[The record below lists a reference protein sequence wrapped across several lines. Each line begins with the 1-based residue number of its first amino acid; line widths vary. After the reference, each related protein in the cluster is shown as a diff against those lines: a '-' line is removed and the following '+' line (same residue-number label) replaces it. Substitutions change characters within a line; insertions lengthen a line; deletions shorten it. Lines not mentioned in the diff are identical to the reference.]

1 MFLPLRRARWPLHTK
16 MGRICKVAVEM
27 TRRINRGESQTG
39 YSPALGN
46 PHQTRVPTFP
56 QRRRRRGAWQRRGQ
70 TPLKS
75 GSLPDSC
82 TEPFLQAVAHLESNV
97 YYHSRLYGN
106 DTDVRDPSRVVCLLV
121 CWFSCRGVFQ
131 AGSQPANQKTQIW
144 LL

>member
-27 TRRINRGESQTG
+27 TRLINRGESQTG

-82 TEPFLQAVAHLESNV
+82 TEPKNLYVGNLPHSTTEPQLRALFEAHGAV
-97 YYHSRLYGN
+97 
-106 DTDVRDPSRVVCLLV
+106 
-121 CWFSCRGVFQ
+121 
-131 AGSQPANQKTQIW
+131 
-144 LL
+144 